1 MLPMKTHLGLV
12 LMTAALGLA
21 LGCGSSGGGGA
32 TAPVRGSGA
41 HGGGEADGHPH
52 DDGSEGA
59 ADAHDHEHSGAGA
72 YDEAVAAR
80 DACAEIAELCHEVD
94 ESNADAHECHVI
106 GHSHGGG
113 AGCDEHLEH
122 CRTACTAA
130 PSSGHADHA
139 H

>member
-1 MLPMKTHLGLV
+1 MKTHIALV
-12 LMTAALGLA
+12 LVTTALGLA

-32 TAPVRGSGA
+32 TAPVGSSGA
-41 HGGGEADGHPH
+41 HSGGETDGHPH
-52 DDGSEGA
+52 DDASEGA
-59 ADAHDHEHSGAGA
+59 ADGDDHGHAGPGAA
-72 YDEAVAAR
+72 DPAR
-80 DACAEIAELCHEVD
+80 DTCAEIAELCHDVD

-122 CRTACTAA
+122 CRAACTAA